1 MQPDRQTDRRARR
14 RAPRSPLVR
23 CGSPDRRWRIALLI
37 GGVWIGQGLN
47 IIPGSAISGDDT
59 WFYVGIVV
67 AVIGVILLVLG
78 VRRSP
83 HRRN

>member
-1 MQPDRQTDRRARR
+1 MTSRPARI
-14 RAPRSPLVR
+14 ALIVL
-23 CGSPDRRWRIALLI
+23 GVVALLI

-47 IIPGSAISGDDT
+47 IIPGSAMSGDDT
-59 WFYVGIVV
+59 WFYVGTVV